1 MAHLAAHPTPADD
14 LPLFARGSPP
24 AQLRTVP
31 FLDSNA
37 PFPALS
43 SVEVDAD
50 LLVRAM
56 GAHCFLQWVI
66 KRAED
71 FSQPIGTLWHRWA
84 PQMWDFTN
92 TTIRRLTSD
101 VFSARGVMEISKG
114 LGAAFLPVPN
124 AHDGQ
129 EPAGFQDALTQLEG
143 RYRHPSQLM
152 CRLCRLSAAAAKDAF
167 LQQMHYVET
176 WLPGEPLVAPVVL
189 PSACHPRSGVDDAC
203 TSRKKLEAWRRKYL
217 EHHAQQPTWSGA
229 EMPHDARK
237 RGTWPLGAVQSY
249 WKRHGGA
256 FLDDWKRLDDAR
268 VELVKEYCM
277 TEMLPHIDSVIMRSL
292 LTPCHPQR
300 SRSNAG

>member
-101 VFSARGVMEISKG
+101 VFSARGVMEISKVSFRS
-114 LGAAFLPVPN
+114 LAF
-124 AHDGQ
+124 
-129 EPAGFQDALTQLEG
+129 
-143 RYRHPSQLM
+143 R
-152 CRLCRLSAAAAKDAF
+152 
-167 LQQMHYVET
+167 VEVST
-176 WLPGEPLVAPVVL
+176 WLTLDVVRASAPRFF
-189 PSACHPRSGVDDAC
+189 PS
-203 TSRKKLEAWRRKYL
+203 
-217 EHHAQQPTWSGA
+217 PTRTT
-229 EMPHDARK
+229 DKNR
-237 RGTWPLGAVQSY
+237 Q
-249 WKRHGGA
+249 A
-256 FLDDWKRLDDAR
+256 FRTL
-268 VELVKEYCM
+268 
-277 TEMLPHIDSVIMRSL
+277 
-292 LTPCHPQR
+292 
-300 SRSNAG
+300 